1 MVHVVGC
8 HTMDVAKGCVFLL
21 LGVSLSLGCVSHTER
36 LPYRPHLTQQD
47 EGVWA
52 EVKREFGWRPSRK
65 TDKPKKGPVSFYAR
79 MVQGV
84 KGWFTDN
91 ERPAGPD
98 IHPHHWERIHQEY
111 EQVQK
116 KRLGLY

>member
-1 MVHVVGC
+1 MVHMVGC
-8 HTMDVAKGCVFLL
+8 HTMNIAKGCVFLL
-21 LGVSLSLGCVSHTER
+21 LGVSLCLGCVSHTER

-52 EVKREFGWRPSRK
+52 EVKREFGWQPSRQ
-65 TDKPKKGPVSFYAR
+65 TSKPKKGQASFYAR
-79 MVQGV
+79 MVRSV
-84 KGWFTDN
+84 TGWFTDT
-91 ERPAGPD
+91 ERPVGPD

-111 EQVQK
+111 EQEQ